1 MEHETKFKLRI
12 AAGGAAVGLVGIGS
26 VVIVGEVS
34 QLEAFE
40 LLKAMLPT
48 TRFFCSAVLTST
60 ATILA
65 LMVTLISLSS
75 STSTELKA
83 EHYRRIQRIATLD
96 SIAFAGGML
105 LLLFIMIPME
115 ESEVLSYGWYRFI
128 YYGVLGAAAT
138 LGGLVV
144 SVVMMLYSET
154 RQLIRVIG
162 LDLESPLAKI
172 EEEEEEEDEEP

>member
-1 MEHETKFKLRI
+1 MEHRTKFKLRV
-12 AAGGAAVGLVGIGS
+12 AAGGAAVALVGIGS
-26 VVIVGEVS
+26 VLIVGEIS

-83 EHYRRIQRIATLD
+83 EHYQRIRRIATLD
-96 SIAFAGGML
+96 AIAFAGGML

-128 YYGVLGAAAT
+128 YYGVLAASAL

-144 SVVMMLYSET
+144 SVVIMLYSET
-154 RQLIRVIG
+154 KLLIRTIG
-162 LDLESPLAKI
+162 LEHQPSPLEKPD
-172 EEEEEEEDEEP
+172 EDDEG